1 MTNLSHE
8 PVKTPR
14 YNTHCFDVILI
25 FPNSGGPY
33 ILLHLSNVKID
44 NIRTKAIDNYRYGLL
59 KTGIETPLGLSQ
71 TRTNTRILSLKYY
84 MV

>member
-1 MTNLSHE
+1 M
-8 PVKTPR
+8 
-14 YNTHCFDVILI
+14 LI
-25 FPNSGGPY
+25 FPNSCGPY

-44 NIRTKAIDNYRYGLL
+44 NIRTKAIENYRYGLL